1 MEPYSA
7 RSSYRRT
14 SMTVTR
20 GAPRAAPYSTS
31 VASASR
37 LIESSSGTAP
47 PGDDGDADGE
57 CVASPFA
64 SIGWTPS
71 TSSSASSRVR
81 ASIALRSDASA
92 APRGGA
98 SGAAAA
104 RPPSITAHRVNPSCT
119 ATAAAWLALWPCV
132 LTNTMLDRFVGG
144 SNPVRSSQCVCRLR
158 SARAS
163 SPAGTRAIR
172 SLPLNSRSGASS
184 SELSRTSTSTGRT
197 LLLST
202 SSQNADGERRAYAPR
217 PARMLGRLP
226 SPRAPPLFSR
236 DFCSASF
243 CARSTRIDHAMR
255 ERHTAVVRDPPML
268 VMCMAT
274 TRARGRERGKRP
286 DPRARR
292 ECTTNEPARIPIEG
306 ENNVASKR
314 CDESRV

>member
-1 MEPYSA
+1 MCRVTVRVDRSDAVDVVFRVIA
-7 RSSYRRT
+7 RSRFDR
-14 SMTVTR
+14 
-20 GAPRAAPYSTS
+20 
-31 VASASR
+31 
-37 LIESSSGTAP
+37 
-47 PGDDGDADGE
+47 
-57 CVASPFA
+57 A
-64 SIGWTPS
+64 SIG
-71 TSSSASSRVR
+71 RVR
-81 ASIALRSDASA
+81 AE
-92 APRGGA
+92 GA
-98 SGAAAA
+98 SGALPA

-158 SARAS
+158 SARAC

-255 ERHTAVVRDPPML
+255 ERHTAVVRGPAD
-268 VMCMAT
+268 VGDVHGDDAGA
-274 TRARGRERGKRP
+274 RAR
-286 DPRARR
+286 AR
-292 ECTTNEPARIPIEG
+292 
-306 ENNVASKR
+306 
-314 CDESRV
+314 